1 MLGSTS
7 KAIGVLL
14 ALCGNTLIAC
24 SLTLQKK
31 AHNSLGGPGYSA
43 AFSDEESGPRSGPTP
58 AHNEHSFLSD
68 PTWWMGT
75 ALMAFGEVGN
85 FTAFAFAPS
94 SVIAP
99 LGAWSVVLAA
109 ILAHA
114 FLGEPTTKR
123 NVSGIVLC
131 VSGAFLI
138 GTAGPDLSEAEG
150 NLDMDAV
157 AKLLVRPPF
166 MIFMVLTLCSTA
178 ALMAVG
184 HFTNLGDEFVIVH
197 IGVSSLLG
205 AITVVAAKALATFLR
220 LTVQGESQFGN
231 WLPLFLLIV
240 LAVAIVTQLRYLN
253 LAMARFGNSQVV
265 PVYYVLFTLCAMT
278 SGALMYREW
287 DHLRANNVPFFI
299 GIAATMTGVFFCSRE
314 SDAKDGC
321 LSGPSEGSDKRAAFE
336 EFLSGEDDEGAGDGE
351 REWTGAVEGHPVRK

>member
-31 AHNSLGGPGYSA
+31 AHNTINGTEYAAAPSA
-43 AFSDEESGPRSGPTP
+43 DEEAGAPPSSPLPSSAPPRSDL
-58 AHNEHSFLSD
+58 SFLQNS
-68 PTWWMGT
+68 TWWTGT

-94 SVIAP
+94 SVVAP

-114 FLGEPTTKR
+114 FLGEPATRR
-123 NVSGIVLC
+123 NVLGIVLC

-138 GTAGPDLSEAEG
+138 GTAGPDSSEAERS
-150 NLDMDAV
+150 LDIDAV

-166 MIFMVLTLCSTA
+166 VIFMALTLVSTA

-184 HFTNLGDEFVIVH
+184 YFTTLGDEFVIVH

-220 LTVQGESQFGN
+220 LTLEGEGEFGQ
-231 WLPLFLLIV
+231 WLPFALVIV

-287 DHLRANNVPFFI
+287 DHLKAHNVPFFV

-314 SDAKDGC
+314 SDSKNSC
-321 LSGPSEGSDKRAAFE
+321 ISGSSEGDDKRAAFD
-336 EFLSGEDDEGAGDGE
+336 EFLREEDDGDCDSE
-351 REWTGAVEGHPVRK
+351 REWTGALAG